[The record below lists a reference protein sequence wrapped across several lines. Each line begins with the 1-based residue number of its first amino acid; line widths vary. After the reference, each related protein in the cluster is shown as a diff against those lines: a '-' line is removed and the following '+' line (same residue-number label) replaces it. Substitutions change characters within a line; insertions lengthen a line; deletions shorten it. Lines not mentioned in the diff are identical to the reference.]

1 MWKIVI
7 LQQEKLLHQGPQ
19 PNFLSWTIFWPA
31 RGLFNAF
38 GGLFVCLFV
47 CLCVRLFVC
56 LFVCLLVC
64 SFSCFLGCLTIP
76 TPTASPEFWWKV
88 LASGQTSRKMS
99 LAGEWR
105 NQVIMINIVIAI
117 KKMIMMIMMMM
128 IMLLHQPPLPTSM
141 ETPTTAPSSLFQV
154 FSTFLSALWHL
165 CRLGIAS
172 NFYIKEYQ
180 LYSVICKMLLANRNK
195 DLFHR
200 TY

>member
-1 MWKIVI
+1 MRKIVT

-19 PNFLSWTIFWPA
+19 PNFLSWTIFGPA

-47 CLCVRLFVC
+47 CSFVCLFVW

-105 NQVIMINIVIAI
+105 NQVIMINIVIAM
-117 KKMIMMIMMMM
+117 KKMIMMMM